1 MSDNSKNQ
9 STHDEQSD
17 SDEEEEE
24 EGIDPEVKE
33 KERKVSE
40 KRLIKIIHS
49 NEFGDSRE
57 NTPKLPHKL
66 EKGEKLRNRLHNI
79 KYLKL

>member
-1 MSDNSKNQ
+1 MSDNSKNHI
-9 STHDEQSD
+9 THDEQSD
-17 SDEEEEE
+17 SDEEDEE
-24 EGIDPEVKE
+24 EGIDLEVKE

-57 NTPKLPHKL
+57 NTPKLQHKL
-66 EKGEKLRNRLHNI
+66 EKGRDFTR
-79 KYLKL
+79 

>member
-1 MSDNSKNQ
+1 MSENRTNPETND
-9 STHDEQSD
+9 DQSD
-17 SDEEEEE
+17 TDDEEEEE
-24 EGIDPEVKE
+24 GVDPEVKE

-57 NTPKLPHKL
+57 NTPKLAHKS
-66 EKGEKLRNRLHNI
+66 EKGTKVECDSCTFMTLS
-79 KYLKL
+79 

>member
-1 MSDNSKNQ
+1 MSDNSKNHI
-9 STHDEQSD
+9 THVEQSD
-17 SDEEEEE
+17 SDEEDEN

-57 NTPKLPHKL
+57 NTPKLPHKV
-66 EKGEKLRNRLHNI
+66 EKGREINI
-79 KYLKL
+79 RYLKLN

>member
-1 MSDNSKNQ
+1 MSDNSKNHI
-9 STHDEQSD
+9 THVEQSD
-17 SDEEEEE
+17 SDEEDEN

-57 NTPKLPHKL
+57 NTPKLLHKL
-66 EKGEKLRNRLHNI
+66 EKGCDFTR
-79 KYLKL
+79 

>member
-1 MSDNSKNQ
+1 MSDNSKNHI
-9 STHDEQSD
+9 THVEQSD
-17 SDEEEEE
+17 SDEEDEN

-57 NTPKLPHKL
+57 YTPKLQHKL
-66 EKGEKLRNRLHNI
+66 EKGRVFTR
-79 KYLKL
+79 